1 MRAIT
6 TWVPGRG
13 LAGFDRNLDEVFAR
27 FFGEEDGG
35 AVLRPD
41 AGWAPPVESMMRD
54 GMFVVRAD
62 LPGIDPKAVEL
73 SVEGNMLMIRGQRED
88 KHEEKRGDRFYREVS
103 YGAFARSVGLPP
115 RIDPESIKA
124 TYKDG
129 VLEVTIKVAEK
140 PGARKIPIIAE

>member
-27 FFGEEDGG
+27 FFGDED
-35 AVLRPD
+35 AVPSLRPD
-41 AGWAPPVESMMRD
+41 AAWTPAVEAMMRD
-54 GMFVVRAD
+54 GEFVVRAD
-62 LPGIDPKAVEL
+62 LPGIDPAKVEL
-73 SVEGNMLMIRGQRED
+73 SVEGNMLMIRGHRED

-103 YGAFARSVGLPP
+103 YGSFARGVGLPP
-115 RIDPESIKA
+115 KIDPESVKA

-129 VLEVTIKVAEK
+129 VLEVTVKMQEK
-140 PGARKIPIIAE
+140 QGARKIPITTE